1 MCDANALA
9 EVDPM
14 SKVQNEPKWSLK
26 LTCKV
31 IVKDVKAKYNPQFRI
46 LFCYEEH
53 SCDSN
58 VWIDPIDW

>member
-1 MCDANALA
+1 MCDAHALA

-53 SCDSN
+53 
-58 VWIDPIDW
+58 